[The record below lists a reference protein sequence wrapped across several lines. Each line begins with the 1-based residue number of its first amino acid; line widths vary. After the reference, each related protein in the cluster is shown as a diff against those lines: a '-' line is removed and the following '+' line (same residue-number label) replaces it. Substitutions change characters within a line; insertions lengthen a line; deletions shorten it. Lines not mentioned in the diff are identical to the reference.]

1 MRTGKALAGAFI
13 VWACAA
19 MAGIGAGAAP
29 ATTEAAKLER
39 RQAAENRKARELASK
54 AANAATRVS
63 NLSADL
69 AGIGGAKAATDAARA
84 ETAARLAA
92 VQGEAET
99 HASELTATRDRLE
112 SLLIRFLQDEP
123 AVHAGLIGKPGPG
136 ATVASFFTS
145 ALTDRIVDKR
155 VRIAEAEATIVEIAS
170 RREELDGRSEA
181 LARQGA
187 QTAEQ
192 IAAAARE
199 RDRLQAEAE
208 AASKRAAA
216 LARQARDLRDLAAR
230 ASAAQTTARTP
241 RIMAV
246 APGGKRLSPASG
258 TVLITFNGATKAGPA
273 LGVTL
278 RTAPN
283 AKVVAPAE
291 GTITFAGPFRSFG
304 KVLILDQGNGY
315 AVILTGLESVFAGI
329 GDKIPAGALIGQM
342 GQTKAGGATTAP
354 ELYFEVRQAG
364 RPIDPERWLKPAG

>member
-1 MRTGKALAGAFI
+1 
-13 VWACAA
+13 WACAA
-19 MAGIGAGAAP
+19 MAGAAP
-29 ATTEAAKLER
+29 ATDAAKLEK
-39 RQAAENRKARELASK
+39 RQAAESRKAKELTAK
-54 AANAATRVS
+54 AASASARVS
-63 NLSADL
+63 DLSANL

-84 ETAARLAA
+84 EASAHLAA
-92 VQGEAET
+92 VQGKA
-99 HASELTATRDRLE
+99 ASDASDLTDARNRLE
-112 SLLIRFLQDEP
+112 LLLIRFLQDEP
-123 AVHAGLIGKPGPG
+123 AASAGLIGKPGPG

-145 ALTDRIVDKR
+145 ALTDRVADKR
-155 VRIAEAEATIVEIAS
+155 TRIAEAEAALVEIAS
-170 RREELDGRSEA
+170 RRQELDGRAEA

-192 IAAAARE
+192 MAAAARE

-208 AASKRAAA
+208 AANARAAS

-230 ASAAQTTARTP
+230 ATAAQKTAHQP
-241 RIMAV
+241 KIIAV
-246 APGGKRLSPASG
+246 APGGKRFAPAPG
-258 TVLITFNGATKAGPA
+258 AILTAFNGPTKTGPA

-278 RTAPN
+278 RTAAG

-291 GTITFAGPFRSFG
+291 GTVTFSGPFRSFG

-329 GDKIPAGALIGQM
+329 GDKIAAGALIGQM
-342 GQTKAGGATTAP
+342 GQTKADGATTAP

>member
-1 MRTGKALAGAFI
+1 MRTGKAAIGVFLI
-13 VWACAA
+13 WACAA
-19 MAGIGAGAAP
+19 LAGAAP
-29 ATTEAAKLER
+29 ATEAAKLEK

-54 AANAATRVS
+54 AATAAARVS

-84 ETAARLAA
+84 AAAARQAT
-92 VQGEAET
+92 VEGEAET
-99 HASELTATRDRLE
+99 HETELVAARDRLE
-112 SLLIRFLQDEP
+112 DLLIRFLQDEP
-123 AVHAGLIGKPGPG
+123 AVRAGLIGRPGQG

-145 ALTDRIVDKR
+145 ALTERVVDKR
-155 VRIAEAEATIVEIAS
+155 IRIAEAEATLLDIAS
-170 RREELDGRSEA
+170 RREELDGRSQA
-181 LARQGA
+181 LAKQGA

-192 IAAAARE
+192 MAAAASE

-208 AASKRAAA
+208 AAARRAAS

-230 ASAAQTTARTP
+230 ASAAQTNPRQP
-241 RIMAV
+241 RIMTV
-246 APGGKRLSPASG
+246 APGGRRVSPTAG
-258 TVLITFNGATKAGPA
+258 AVLIAFNAPTKAGPA

-278 RTAPN
+278 RTAAS

-329 GDKIPAGALIGQM
+329 GDKIAAGALIGQM